1 MFIIYSVF
9 RVRNLY
15 SFGDCKY
22 PVFYGRLPFWGSA
35 QLHQKISNIFGN
47 YAQIHQQISNI
58 FGTYAQIHQ
67 QICKYL
73 FGECQLPNYTNCN
86 YICMCFFWTPALLG
100 IRPITQKKLPNYH
113 ILGSPFKLPNY
124 HILGSPFPI
133 WLAHLESYNPAQPAQ
148 AAVLSAPLAVY
159 CCVLPTIPNVTTP
172 PKCPSHSLLPPPS
185 SCRAASPAW
194 PTTSSSLADTRAPSS

>member
-1 MFIIYSVF
+1 MFVIYILLGIV
-9 RVRNLY
+9 NIQ
-15 SFGDCKY
+15 FGDCKY

-35 QLHQKISNIFGN
+35 QLHQKIFNIFGN

-86 YICMCFFWTPALLG
+86 YICMCFFLDACPFG
-100 IRPITQKKLPNYH
+100 DPPNYTKKNH
-113 ILGSPFKLPNY
+113 KQKLPNY

-133 WLAHLESYNPAQPAQ
+133 LLAHLESYNPAQPAQ

-172 PKCPSHSLLPPPS
+172 PKCPSHSTLPPPS

-194 PTTSSSLADTRAPSS
+194 PTTSSYQAFTSPAVEF